1 MENQANTQVESKIYR
16 ILIVDDN
23 PKNLQVLGKLLQ
35 EMKYEIEFAIN
46 GKSALEWLESG
57 QFDLLLLD
65 INMPEMDGFEVCRKI
80 RINPVYDN
88 LPIIFLSAN
97 TDRDSILKGFE
108 QGAQD
113 YVTKPFDGREL
124 IVRVGTH
131 LSLKEARERLVKANR
146 ELEHKVE
153 ERTEHLKKANEKLNE
168 LNKELN
174 LAKEKAETGD
184 RLKTA
189 FLNNISHEIR
199 TPLNGIL
206 GFAAF
211 LADPST
217 SQDEREMYQ
226 KILQSSSERLIAT
239 ITDYI
244 DMSLL
249 VSGNIEVNLR
259 EIYMLRI
266 FEAIDHRFRRLA
278 EEKGLRLKLPE
289 VDLAKPLF
297 IKTDQELLLK
307 ILNHLLDNSIK
318 FTQKGE
324 IELAYTEE
332 SGSREL
338 YIQDTGIGIS
348 QEALERVFEIFTQEN
363 PSNTRGHEGSGLGLS
378 ISSGMAKLIGA
389 EIQIESEKGKGTRVR
404 ILFDP
409 ALKKTKSLESAA
421 AGNKQTNRELKTI
434 LIAEDDDLN
443 YLFFEHILKCRAD
456 KLIRA
461 VTGKEAVE
469 IYRTNP
475 SIDLILMDIQMP
487 EMNGYEATEQI
498 RKFDQKVVI
507 IAQTAYAMTGD
518 KEKALRVGCNE
529 HITKPVSKSQLFM
542 LLETYFT
549 NLTVKC

>member
-1 MENQANTQVESKIYR
+1 MEEITPTTVLSKTYR

-46 GKSALEWLESG
+46 GKSALDWLESSH
-57 QFDLLLLD
+57 FDLLLLD

-80 RINPVYDN
+80 RIDPSFDT

-124 IVRVGTH
+124 LVRVGTH
-131 LSLKEARERLVKANR
+131 LALKEARERLVKANR
-146 ELEHKVE
+146 ELEQKVE
-153 ERTEHLKKANEKLNE
+153 ERTEHLKTANEKLNE
-168 LNKELN
+168 LNRELK
-174 LAKEKAETGD
+174 ASKEKAEAGD

-217 SQDEREMYQ
+217 TQDEREMYQ
-226 KILQSSSERLIAT
+226 QILQASSERLIAT
-239 ITDYI
+239 VTDYI

-249 VSGNIEVNLR
+249 VSGNIEVNQKEVFLP
-259 EIYMLRI
+259 RI
-266 FEAIDHRFRRLA
+266 FESIEHRYRHAA
-278 EEKGLRLKLPE
+278 EQKGLNLKLPAE
-289 VDLAKPLF
+289 DPAKPIF
-297 IKTDQELLLK
+297 IKTDQELLHKVLT
-307 ILNHLLDNSIK
+307 HLMDNAIK
-318 FTQKGE
+318 FTQHGE
-324 IELAYTEE
+324 IEVVYTEE
-332 SGSREL
+332 WGGREV
-338 YIQDTGIGIS
+338 YIRDTGIGIS
-348 QEALERVFEIFTQEN
+348 EDALQRVFEIFTQEN

-378 ISSGMAKLIGA
+378 IASGLARLIGA
-389 EIQIESEKGKGTRVR
+389 EIQIESEKGKGTKVR
-404 ILFDP
+404 IVFDP
-409 ALKKTKSLESAA
+409 GIKKSKLSNDSK
-421 AGNKQTNRELKTI
+421 NDIKQTTKELKTI

-443 YLFFEHILKCRAD
+443 YLFFEHILKSRAET
-456 KLIRA
+456 LIRA

-469 IYRTNP
+469 KYRNNR

-498 RKFDQKVVI
+498 RKFDRDVII

-518 KEKALRVGCNE
+518 KEKALRAGCNE
-529 HITKPVSKSQLFM
+529 HITKPVSKSQLFL
-542 LLETYFT
+542 LLETYF
-549 NLTVKC
+549 NKLNG

>member
-1 MENQANTQVESKIYR
+1 MEEINIDTVPSKSYR

-46 GKSALEWLESG
+46 GRSALDWLESSR
-57 QFDLLLLD
+57 FDLLLLD

-80 RINPVYDN
+80 RINAEFDN

-97 TDRDSILKGFE
+97 TDRESILKGFE

-113 YVTKPFDGREL
+113 YITKPFDGREL

-131 LSLKEARERLVKANR
+131 IALKEARERLLMANR
-146 ELEHKVE
+146 ELEQKVS
-153 ERTEHLKKANEKLNE
+153 ERTEHLKTANEKLNE
-168 LNKELN
+168 LNKELL
-174 LAKEKAETGD
+174 LAKEKAEASD

-211 LADPST
+211 LSDPST
-217 SQDEREMYQ
+217 TQDEKETYQ
-226 KILQSSSERLIAT
+226 RILQSSSERLLAT
-239 ITDYI
+239 VTDYI

-249 VSGNIEVNLR
+249 VSGNIEVNKKDVFVSS
-259 EIYMLRI
+259 II
-266 FEAIDHRFRRLA
+266 EALEGRFSNPVDQKGIRLITPQ
-278 EEKGLRLKLPE
+278 KNP
-289 VDLAKPLF
+289 AKPLI
-297 IKTDQELLLK
+297 IKTDQELLHK
-307 ILNHLLDNSIK
+307 ILNHLLDNALK
-318 FTQKGE
+318 FTQAGE
-324 IELAYTEE
+324 IELGYTEE
-332 SGSREL
+332 WGGKEL
-338 YIQDTGIGIS
+338 YIRDTGIGIS
-348 QEALERVFEIFTQEN
+348 EDALQRVFDAFTQEN
-363 PSNTRGHEGSGLGLS
+363 PLNTRGHEGSGLGLS
-378 ISSGMAKLIGA
+378 IASGLAKLIGA
-389 EIQIESEKGKGTRVR
+389 EIQIESEKGKGTKVR
-404 ILFDP
+404 IVFD
-409 ALKKTKSLESAA
+409 
-421 AGNKQTNRELKTI
+421 AGNNKPKAHNTSKTDTKQTGKDLKTI

-443 YLFFEHILKCRAD
+443 YLFFEHILKSRAD
-456 KLIRA
+456 RLIRA

-469 IYRTNP
+469 IYRNDR

-498 RKFDQKVVI
+498 RKFDQEVII

-542 LLETYFT
+542 LLEAYFT
-549 NLTVKC
+549 QLAG